1 MFKRSDRN
9 SRSNTMGSVRT
20 SASNDKSYGDL
31 VKIDASN
38 FAEGMYVGTGVYV
51 KYNNN
56 YLLLFQNTVL
66 SQEHVGKINDFEI
79 SGGSIYVGSSAY
91 EKIVTQYKHFS
102 SSQQSRL
109 KHDYDNLKNNVAAA
123 FLDIKLNNSVSL
135 QTIDKIAADI
145 EHQVNTVEPSL
156 LIQCITAIRSVD
168 EYLYI
173 HSVNVSLLNGLM
185 AKWLDLNP
193 VQTEE
198 LINVGVLHDIGK
210 IKIDLGIL
218 NKPSKLTNDEF
229 DIIKMHP
236 VYSYETLIASGMK
249 NQRVLAAA
257 RGHHEKLNGRG
268 YPDGLSGDQID
279 LYSRITSISDIYD
292 AMVADRVYKEPV
304 SPFDVLEQFSNDKF
318 SNLDIQLVN
327 TFLDKMTL
335 DLVGKKVLLSNGDVG
350 LVLYIERAN
359 LAYPIVRVDDCTI
372 MTNENLKC
380 ISLCDDLV

>member
-9 SRSNTMGSVRT
+9 SRSNTMGRVRT

-218 NKPSKLTNDEF
+218 NKPSKLTND
-229 DIIKMHP
+229 
-236 VYSYETLIASGMK
+236 
-249 NQRVLAAA
+249 
-257 RGHHEKLNGRG
+257 
-268 YPDGLSGDQID
+268 
-279 LYSRITSISDIYD
+279 
-292 AMVADRVYKEPV
+292 
-304 SPFDVLEQFSNDKF
+304 
-318 SNLDIQLVN
+318 
-327 TFLDKMTL
+327 
-335 DLVGKKVLLSNGDVG
+335 
-350 LVLYIERAN
+350 
-359 LAYPIVRVDDCTI
+359 
-372 MTNENLKC
+372 
-380 ISLCDDLV
+380 